1 MTGRLRARPRLVRIA
16 ATVAIPLAL
25 ASGSPS
31 ADAQEGPTAPPP
43 AAPVDGAARY
53 RVEIDAPKAMRETLA
68 ASVDLVRWET
78 YEDMTESLFDA
89 LVEKA
94 DSQAREA
101 AATLGFFSAK
111 LHVDVDRSTRPRT
124 VTLRMTPG
132 PQARVAR
139 ANLDVAGAAASD
151 AQGEQAIATMK
162 REWPLPPGAPFSQSA
177 WIDAKS
183 KAVGTL
189 AGNAFASAHIAS
201 SEARI
206 DPDANTADLDVKIDS
221 GPVFHVGDLEIEG
234 LSRYPADLVRHYRV

>member
-1 MTGRLRARPRLVRIA
+1 L
-16 ATVAIPLAL
+16 AIPLAL

-31 ADAQEGPTAPPP
+31 ADAQDAATPPP
-43 AAPVDGAARY
+43 SAAPVDGTARY
-53 RVEIDAPKAMRETLA
+53 RVEIDAPKELRDTLA
-68 ASVDLVRWET
+68 ASVDLVRWQT

-101 AATLGFFSAK
+101 AATLGFFSAR
-111 LHVDVDRSTRPRT
+111 LDVDVDRSTRPRT
-124 VTLRMTPG
+124 VTLRVTPG

-139 ANLDVAGAAASD
+139 ANLDVAGAAATD
-151 AQGEQAIATMK
+151 AQGEQAIATM
-162 REWPLPPGAPFSQSA
+162 RRDWPLPPGAPFRQSV

-189 AGNAFASAHIAS
+189 AGSGFASAQIAS

-206 DPDANTADLDVKIDS
+206 DPAANSADLDV
-221 GPVFHVGDLEIEG
+221 
-234 LSRYPADLVRHYRV
+234 